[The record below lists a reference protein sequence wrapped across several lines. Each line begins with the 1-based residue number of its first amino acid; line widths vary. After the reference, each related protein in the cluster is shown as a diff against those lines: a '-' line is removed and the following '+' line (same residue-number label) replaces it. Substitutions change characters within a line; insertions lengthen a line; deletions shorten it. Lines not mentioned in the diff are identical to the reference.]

1 MTDTIPSVDFALL
14 SGSAGW
20 GINFP
25 ADLGEENVRIV
36 ANGLSFDTPFGP
48 QDGWQLLELNGSITE
63 DGQHRRLL
71 NLYSHG
77 WPLDSVDPRCH
88 LKAFSV
94 LQEAGVSRILADST
108 CGSLN
113 RALRPLDFV
122 VTSDIIDLTAS
133 GESLLPGRLRM
144 LCTGEDLICARGGE
158 VLASEAASAWLEA
171 GRVYGPSYQLVA
183 GVAKGPRF
191 ETPAEARA
199 LAALGA
205 DVVNQS
211 IGSEATL
218 AREIGSCFVSS
229 SYVTNYVSGVLP
241 RSVASGAVDGA
252 HGTVKDLAVRVSL
265 QAIARWS
272 LDPCECQSRRQ
283 PRDPA
288 YLQAAHDQ
296 LTRTVPGAVGAGE
309 GLGHD

>member
-1 MTDTIPSVDFALL
+1 MADPIPSVDFALL

-25 ADLGEENVRIV
+25 ADLGDENVRIV
-36 ANGLSFDTPFGP
+36 ANGLSFETPFGP
-48 QDGWQLLELNGSITE
+48 QDGWQVLELDGSITE
-63 DGQHRRLL
+63 DGQHRRVL

-77 WPLDSVDPRCH
+77 WPLDSVDPQCH
-88 LKAFSV
+88 LKAFWV
-94 LQEAGVSRILADST
+94 LRDAGVNRILADST

-122 VTSDIIDLTAS
+122 VTGDIIDLTAS

-144 LCTGEDLICARGGE
+144 LCTGEALICPRGGE
-158 VLASEAASAWLEA
+158 VLAKEATERWLDN

-211 IGSEATL
+211 IGSEATF

-241 RSVASGAVDGA
+241 KSVASGAVDGA
-252 HGTVKDLAVRVSL
+252 HDTVKDLAVRVSL
-265 QAIARWS
+265 RTIASWPAG
-272 LDPCECQSRRQ
+272 PCECQSQRQ
-283 PRDPA
+283 QRAPA
-288 YLQAAHDQ
+288 YLQAARDQ
-296 LTRTVPGAVGAGE
+296 LTRTVPGDSGSRE
-309 GLGHD
+309 GSGT